1 MYTRMVLMC
10 RCKKCKG
17 KKVVKEKK
25 RVEFQIDPG
34 TPDGENIALKGEA
47 DEAVSIPLLD
57 HGTSC

>member
-1 MYTRMVLMC
+1 MVLMF

-47 DEAVSIPLLD
+47 DEAVSIALLN
-57 HGTSC
+57 HEPSC